1 VVECRTFIAP
11 KSRMLKP
18 VCHESRKKD
27 RGSLSGPGNRRDALS
42 LGGLSGHLIIA
53 RRWLSSCT
61 ILLQYSWR
69 AVPGRAAWPRRE
81 CAPVISCSCCC
92 NSCIR
97 RCSSSVFCRGVSISS
112 PSVMQLQ
119 LNRAAWTGATYAT
132 GVIKPQI
139 SHMCTRNGSLT
150 SNNLSFKKLL
160 APCAIMQSRSIS
172 PKRRPPSLARPSTG
186 CLVSI

>member
-1 VVECRTFIAP
+1 MGRV
-11 KSRMLKP
+11 
-18 VCHESRKKD
+18 KKIDLYLARERCETRD
-27 RGSLSGPGNRRDALS
+27 RSGDWSA
-42 LGGLSGHLIIA
+42 HLIIA

-61 ILLQYSWR
+61 ILLQYSSR

-97 RCSSSVFCRGVSISS
+97 RCSSSVFCQGVSISA
-112 PSVMQLQ
+112 PRVMQRP

-186 CLVSI
+186 CLVRI